1 MRSAGPGTSLQVSLG
16 ATSASARASS
26 ARSVT
31 APTYAMASPAR
42 RPGTCEGDNGLPGFG
57 ANVVRRPVRSRSD
70 ESRCEACVGTICLA
84 LRRGCGVVSL
94 PVRSWGGDR
103 CIRRAGSTGWR
114 AAIAI
119 IRFALAV
126 LAFLIATGACLVL
139 FVKWNARYERFRVRG
154 LLLALIAFLVVL
166 GLPLLL
172 ALRYPY

>member
-1 MRSAGPGTSLQVSLG
+1 MRRHDLLG
-16 ATSASARASS
+16 
-26 ARSVT
+26 
-31 APTYAMASPAR
+31 SP
-42 RPGTCEGDNGLPGFG
+42 
-57 ANVVRRPVRSRSD
+57 SR
-70 ESRCEACVGTICLA
+70 
-84 LRRGCGVVSL
+84 LRRCVFAGAFVGWGSL
-94 PVRSWGGDR
+94 
-103 CIRRAGSTGWR
+103 IRRAGSTGWR